1 MKKDWKNLKGDFRI
15 DLETFPDWE
24 KYPNEGV
31 STYNDSKVIEF
42 EFENKEKSYIVKC
55 LVDVIYSRFFS
66 AQTYETP
73 EEDDIMN
80 IAIYVDC
87 IKGSDEDSKELS
99 HNDLINIGNIINSEI
114 ELI

>member
-1 MKKDWKNLKGDFRI
+1 MKKDWKNLEGDFRI
-15 DLETFPDWE
+15 DLEKFPEWNKFPD
-24 KYPNEGV
+24 EGL

-55 LVDVIYSRFFS
+55 LINVTYNRFFS

-73 EEDDIMN
+73 EEDDIVKLT
-80 IAIYVDC
+80 IYADC
-87 IKGSDEDSKELS
+87 IKGSDEDGKELS
-99 HNDLINIGNIINSEI
+99 HNDLIDIENVINSEI